1 MANYTRFLRF
11 ILIMLVVTGAFFASD
26 ASARDKAQVEAE
38 FLQAFERMYRQP
50 GSVALTLDYA
60 KLAIEKG
67 DFEAALSPLERLL
80 MLNPSL
86 PEVRLE
92 LGVMYFKLNS
102 KLVAKEHLRLVAED
116 LSASEEV
123 QKRAKDFLAKL

>member
-1 MANYTRFLRF
+1 MANYTRILRF
-11 ILIMLVVTGAFFASD
+11 IFITGALIGVFMASD
-26 ASARDKAQVEAE
+26 ASARDKPQVEKE
-38 FLQAFERMYRQP
+38 FLLAFDRMYKQP
-50 GSVALTLDYA
+50 GNVALTLDYA
-60 KLAIEKG
+60 KLAVEME
-67 DFEAALSPLERLL
+67 DYEAALSPLERLL

-116 LSASEEV
+116 LSASEDV
-123 QKRAKDFLAKL
+123 QKRAQAFLAKL